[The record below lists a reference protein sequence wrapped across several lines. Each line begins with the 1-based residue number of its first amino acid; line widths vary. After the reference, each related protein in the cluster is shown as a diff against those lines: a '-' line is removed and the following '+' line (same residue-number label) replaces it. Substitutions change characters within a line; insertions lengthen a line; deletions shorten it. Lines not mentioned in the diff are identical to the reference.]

1 MFIAKFYW
9 PGHIQAL
16 KSAQIK
22 VGELQ
27 DQVKNLLLKNSELRA
42 NLKGKK
48 NARGSCSVLS
58 DNEKLIAQHAKKF
71 GVMNEVFMSTGAFVA
86 KRPLTNS
93 MDPGWYD
100 SDIAELQGI
109 IAEVYES
116 LPVDFHDELENSIP
130 FRNLVSKFCD
140 KASHCW
146 LLFEFILLL
155 FSSSGN

>member
-1 MFIAKFYW
+1 
-9 PGHIQAL
+9 
-16 KSAQIK
+16 
-22 VGELQ
+22 
-27 DQVKNLLLKNSELRA
+27 
-42 NLKGKK
+42 
-48 NARGSCSVLS
+48 
-58 DNEKLIAQHAKKF
+58 
-71 GVMNEVFMSTGAFVA
+71 MNEVFMSTGAFVA

-140 KASHCW
+140 KASHR
-146 LLFEFILLL
+146 
-155 FSSSGN
+155 